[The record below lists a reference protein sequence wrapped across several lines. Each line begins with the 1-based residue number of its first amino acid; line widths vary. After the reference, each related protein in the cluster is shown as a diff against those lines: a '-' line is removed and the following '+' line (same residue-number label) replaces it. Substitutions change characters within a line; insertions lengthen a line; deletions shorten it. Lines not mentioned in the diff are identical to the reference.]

1 MVNIHNILYHISVC
15 TQMYPVS
22 TDRPSKL
29 DEVAKLPPALSQAE
43 EFLLHISQATTNG
56 YSAHL
61 NEVKPEATVLPETNI
76 FAPKNDGF
84 Q

>member
-1 MVNIHNILYHISVC
+1 MYLDVPSV
-15 TQMYPVS
+15 Y
-22 TDRPSKL
+22 RPTFQSGWSC
-29 DEVAKLPPALSQAE
+29 EVAPALSQAE

-61 NEVKPEATVLPETNI
+61 NEVKPEATILPETNI
-76 FAPKNDGF
+76 APKNDGF